1 MSGRVAV
8 VTGGVGGIGTE
19 MCRALHQA
27 GFKVVSTYAPFEK
40 EAAVT
45 WAAERKA
52 EGMEM
57 ATAEVDV
64 ANFDSCQACI
74 AGIEQNVGPV
84 DVLVNNAGITKDG
97 FFHKMT
103 PEQWQAVL
111 RVNLDSVFNMTRQ
124 VIGGMRERGFGRIIN
139 ISSING
145 RKGQFGQANYSAAK
159 AGMHGFTMAVA
170 QEGANKNVTCNT
182 ISPGYIATRMVMA
195 MKEEVVAKIVS
206 GVPVGRLG
214 KPEEIARLVVFL
226 AEDTGYITGANI
238 DINGGQFM
246 G

>member
-19 MCRALHQA
+19 ICRGLHNA

-40 EAAVT
+40 DAASA
-45 WAAERKA
+45 WKAEREA
-52 EGMEM
+52 EGTPME
-57 ATAEVDV
+57 TAEVDV
-64 ANFDSCQACI
+64 SNFESCQTCI
-74 AGIEQNVGPV
+74 AAIEQQVGPV
-84 DVLVNNAGITKDG
+84 EVLVNNAGITKDS
-97 FFHKMT
+97 FLHKMT
-103 PEQWQAVL
+103 YEQWSAVL
-111 RVNLDSVFNMTRQ
+111 RVNLDSAFNMTRQ
-124 VIGGMRERGFGRIIN
+124 VINGMRERGFGRIVN

-170 QEGANKNVTCNT
+170 QEGAAKNVTCNT
-182 ISPGYIATRMVMA
+182 ISPGYIATKMVMA

-214 KPEEIARLVVFL
+214 KPEEIARVVVFL
-226 AEDTGYITGANI
+226 AEDSGYITGANI